1 MAIDDPAFESARA
14 ALSEE
19 WPPGGLCRRG
29 GSIPVAGYFKSILGM
44 DAMLIGFGRDDDQIH
59 SPNEKYDLESFHKGI
74 RSWARIL
81 ARIADGSGSRRN
93 CRGRNGFPAPLAG
106 ISDGYGLTL
115 APGVTD
121 FTWARL
127 IDPACPMT
135 ARLALIDGVPQG
147 FAIHQHHPSTW
158 VMGDDG
164 YLEDLFVAPQARG
177 QGLGRALI
185 EDLIAIGRA
194 RGWQR
199 LYWLTEIEQRH
210 RPPSV

>member
-1 MAIDDPAFESARA
+1 MVEIRDATPSDEGDFLRLWQGFTE
-14 ALSEE
+14 
-19 WPPGGLCRRG
+19 
-29 GSIPVAGYFKSILGM
+29 GY
-44 DAMLIGFGRDDDQIH
+44 
-59 SPNEKYDLESFHKGI
+59 N
-74 RSWARIL
+74 
-81 ARIADGSGSRRN
+81 
-93 CRGRNGFPAPLAG
+93 
-106 ISDGYGLTL
+106 LTL
-115 APGVTD
+115 PDGVTA

-127 IDPACPMT
+127 MDPASPLT
-135 ARLALIDGVPQG
+135 ARLACIDGVPQG

-199 LYWLTEIEQRH
+199 LYWLTEIGNTTARRLYDSFCADDGH
-210 RPPSV
+210 IRYRMRL